1 MRRPYKNPTMLFDS
15 SLRRDLSRSF
25 GATLVVILTI
35 VVTMMLI
42 RTLGQ
47 AAVGRISPQD
57 VVLLLG
63 YFALAHLP
71 TMLALSLFISVV
83 ATLGRMY
90 RESEMTIWF
99 ASGVGLA
106 RFVRPV
112 LRVSWPV
119 LLVVTLLVLFVW
131 PWVNQQSNDMRER
144 FEQRSDLSRVTPGQF
159 QSSRDGQ
166 RVFFIERSS
175 ENGRDARNVF
185 ILARQGDTESV
196 TSARSGR
203 IEHTPEANFLVL
215 DSGQRNEQNLKTHE
229 KTVSRFETY
238 RVQAGEKALSSVE
251 KPPPKAQRTI
261 ELVRSSDPLGQ
272 GELTW
277 RLGLALGAGN
287 LLLLGIG
294 LSATSPRRASNWNLL
309 FALLAFVVYYN
320 LINLSKAWVAGGK
333 LDMGVALALTHG
345 GAFLIALGVIWWRD
359 HGTHLQLRRTP
370 PGAQAAAT

>member
-1 MRRPYKNPTMLFDS
+1 MLFDS

-90 RESEMTIWF
+90 RESEMAIWF
-99 ASGVGLA
+99 ASGVGLS

-119 LLVVTLLVLFVW
+119 LLVVALLVLFVW
-131 PWVNQQSNDMRER
+131 PWVNQKSNEMRER
-144 FEQRSDLSRVTPGQF
+144 FEQRSDLSRVAPGQF
-159 QSSRDGQ
+159 QTSRDGQ

-175 ENGRDARNVF
+175 ENGQDARNVF
-185 ILARQGDTESV
+185 ILARQGDSESV

-203 IEHTPEANFLVL
+203 IERGADANFLVL
-215 DSGQRNEQNLKTHE
+215 DRGQRNEQNMKSNE
-229 KTVSRFETY
+229 KTVSRFDSY
-238 RVQAGEKALSSVE
+238 RVQVGERELSAAE
-251 KPPPKAQRTI
+251 KPPPKAQRSI
-261 ELVRSSDPLGQ
+261 DLVRDTDPTGR
-272 GELTW
+272 GELAW

-320 LINLSKAWVAGGK
+320 LINLTKAWVSSGK
-333 LDMGVALALTHG
+333 LEMGAALALIHG
-345 GAFLIALGVIWWRD
+345 GAFLAALALIWWRD
-359 HGTHLQLRRTP
+359 HGTHLQLRPRP
-370 PGAQAAAT
+370 PAQAAAT